1 MMPKTYNSAEY
12 HAQKFRDEFSRY
24 TLNKYGFQC
33 EIKQSQG
40 TVSFSLVGVRC
51 RIIFEGGKPNPKADL
66 DLIADGLEEVVRS
79 DKIGLK
85 RSKVGRI
92 SENGFR
98 SYIETALLPI
108 IKDYAARTKNLPST

>member
-1 MMPKTYNSAEY
+1 MVNKTYNSPEY
-12 HAQKFRDEFSRY
+12 HAQKFRDEFSLY
-24 TLNKYGFQC
+24 TLSKYGFQC
-33 EIKQSQG
+33 EVNQSQG

-79 DKIGLK
+79 DKVILK
-85 RSKVGRI
+85 RSKAGRV

-98 SYIETALLPI
+98 GYIETALLPTI
-108 IKDYAARTKNLPST
+108 RAYAARTKNLPST